1 MDWLKKWN
9 WDWNLERHIYSS
21 INSTLFTVGE
31 GDRGINQGGSETK
44 SDETGGDY
52 GADYDYGK

>member
-1 MDWLKKWN
+1 M
-9 WDWNLERHIYSS
+9 ERQIYIS

-31 GDRGINQGGSETK
+31 GGQGVNKGGETRKSEG
-44 SDETGGDY
+44 DEAGGDY